1 MSSSMLPF
9 EVGQSY
15 AAADF
20 PELASL
26 VGQEIQSGRR
36 RFRVCKAAAAIGAT
50 SAAALYAQGKALKWS
65 TQSATSPASN
75 TVAGGSATTS
85 RICAVVP
92 EDGPLAIAS
101 GDIFLGQIEGFNSA
115 GKLGDQS
122 GDDTTAGHY
131 IICSADADLGKI
143 RTGGS
148 DGEAITEGVAFGR
161 ALTTQATDDG
171 AIAFEILGRLT

>member
-1 MSSSMLPF
+1 MSIAALPF
-9 EVGQSY
+9 EVGKSY

-20 PELASL
+20 PELAQL
-26 VGQEIQSGRR
+26 VGQEFRSGLRT
-36 RFRVCKAAAAIGAT
+36 FRVCKAAAAIGAS

-65 TQSATSPASN
+65 TQSSSAPSSS

-92 EDGPLAIAS
+92 DDGPLAIAS
-101 GDIFLGQIEGFNSA
+101 GDIFLGQITGFNSA

-122 GDDTTAGHY
+122 GDDVTAGDY
-131 IICSADADLGKI
+131 IRCSGDADLGKI
-143 RTGGS
+143 RTFS
-148 DGEAITEGVAFGR
+148 TDGEAIIEGVAFGR
-161 ALTTQATDDG
+161 ALNSQTTDDG